1 MLSSNWSE
9 NDESYFNQKETQWRV
24 YRRHLISRC
33 LGHAISLLQAET
45 AIYIYIYTQ
54 AFCSLHYI
62 RVTVH
67 SIVYY
72 TVPLTMNGHNR
83 VIFSSLDR
91 HHWIGKKGLGEGKLV
106 RIVLEYLVIY
116 TPLQRINRKAV
127 GWCRLRLIRV
137 IIHLRGSNNFR
148 WWLTERGTNVT
159 GAIMWAAAQIT
170 SLNNL
175 VQ

>member
-1 MLSSNWSE
+1 M
-9 NDESYFNQKETQWRV
+9 K
-24 YRRHLISRC
+24 
-33 LGHAISLLQAET
+33 AISIKRKHNGVFIEDISYRAVLDMQFHYFRLRLQYIY
-45 AIYIYIYTQ
+45 IYIYIYTP